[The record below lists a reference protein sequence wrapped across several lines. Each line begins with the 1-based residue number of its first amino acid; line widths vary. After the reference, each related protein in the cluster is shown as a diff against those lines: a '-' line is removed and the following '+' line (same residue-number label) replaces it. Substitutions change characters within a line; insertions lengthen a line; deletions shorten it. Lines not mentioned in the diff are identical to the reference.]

1 MNGRNWSWPWNPR
14 RTRTGGS
21 PVPACLLGIAV
32 VAAVTLLLGGAAA
45 AVTPAPAPAP
55 AAGPTVSFSTFQLIG
70 NLNIFNPNRVGYVPG
85 SAQPHSDTIA
95 FVGTMDSTK
104 GRLAFFNSSN
114 ASFRKAM
121 GQGAMIADF
130 TVTRIEPDRVEL
142 TKDSKSTWLA
152 MGQQLRRPPGG
163 EWEPGAGGSLAA
175 EAGSSAGPDNAS
187 APAIPAGADDVVKRL
202 MEKRQQQ
209 LKQ

>member
-1 MNGRNWSWPWNPR
+1 MSR
-14 RTRTGGS
+14 RRS
-21 PVPACLLGIAV
+21 HLASRAALAAAV
-32 VAAVTLLLGGAAA
+32 VLLGGAAV
-45 AVTPAPAPAP
+45 AVTPAPAPVP
-55 AAGPTVSFSTFQLIG
+55 AAGRVTSFSSFQLIG

-95 FVGTMDSTK
+95 FVGTMDSAK

-121 GQGAMIADF
+121 GQGGMIADF
-130 TVTRIEPDRVEL
+130 TVTRIETDRVEL
-142 TKDSKSTWLA
+142 TKDSKPTWLA

-175 EAGSSAGPDNAS
+175 EAGASVSPDAAA
-187 APAIPAGADDVVKRL
+187 APAIPPGADDVVKRL

>member
-1 MNGRNWSWPWNPR
+1 MSRLFGR
-14 RTRTGGS
+14 GYLFG
-21 PVPACLLGIAV
+21 LGLAAVAV
-32 VAAVTLLLGGAAA
+32 VAILLGGATA
-45 AVTPAPAPAP
+45 AVTSAPAPALAP
-55 AAGPTVSFSTFQLIG
+55 AAGQVTSFASFQLIG

-85 SAQPHSDTIA
+85 GAQPHSDTIA
-95 FVGTMDSTK
+95 FVGTMDSAK

-114 ASFRKAM
+114 PSFRKAM
-121 GQGAMIADF
+121 GQGGMIADF
-130 TVTRIEPDRVEL
+130 TVTRIETDRVEV

-175 EAGSSAGPDNAS
+175 DLGPDAGPDATAS
-187 APAIPAGADDVVKRL
+187 PAAPVIPADADEVVKRL